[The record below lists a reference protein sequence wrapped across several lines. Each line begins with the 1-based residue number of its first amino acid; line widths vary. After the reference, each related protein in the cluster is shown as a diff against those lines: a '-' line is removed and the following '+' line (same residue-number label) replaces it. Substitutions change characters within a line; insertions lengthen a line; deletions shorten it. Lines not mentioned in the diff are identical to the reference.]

1 MAGPDTWRGINFQ
14 AAVAVL
20 RALDV
25 LDGQY
30 GDSLELELGPDIV
43 DYSSR
48 AASGTLVIAG
58 QAKSRAEPYTWAPG
72 ELAEL
77 IRRWRE
83 VDGEA
88 ILEFFTDGP
97 LSPESARRLAPAL
110 RAVRDGDASDA
121 DWAYLDGHG
130 LGRDDEALIA
140 RVVLATRQPSHGALL
155 DDAARRTRAL
165 RDLSV
170 PVGEDQARAL
180 VRELFVE
187 LSSRGGNAD
196 PAVRVI
202 SREEIGA
209 LVGVAPELVDSAES
223 WSADMAGR
231 YRSAVAA
238 IDVSSLVELDAA
250 AFADD
255 WEGIDLVASST
266 QEPGGVSERPVSELV
281 GLDVAVTG
289 RPGAGKSSSLELMRR
304 AAAQGGRTP
313 VLLRPRNYSPGSL
326 QRLVRDEVQRVLG
339 CVIAPGAGAALL
351 AEPGTVLLLDG
362 VGELPGETVRRALAE
377 DLEELRGR
385 VNGPSVVVS
394 GRDPGLL
401 RPLELAVWTLR
412 LLDGPARR
420 ALAERLLGGGLG
432 AAGGAG
438 VMVAELEQ
446 ALGDA
451 VDVPLLFVL
460 ALGLRSRGR
469 APVGSIVALYEGYVA
484 ELLRRAGQPPD
495 WDGELVALSAC
506 CFDLVAEGRFSQDRW
521 RWLTA
526 LQTEL
531 EDLAARGL
539 LAGERADAAAA
550 LERLLALGIYARAEG
565 SELALLHD
573 SFRDWLAAQA
583 VLRGVRVLPD
593 PLDGGW
599 AAVAGHLIES
609 ELGGIEFLC
618 ACAQDPVTAV
628 LAARREPPA
637 TGGER
642 EREANAVFQRLC
654 AHLGG
659 ELRAELEGT
668 VLSVTGHD
676 QRVSVALCRAAADG
690 TAGQAIAGA
699 LLPAGAGPLRCAT
712 TIWLSQLRSA
722 LEPPPAAPG
731 TIPATSDEAA
741 IAVAAHA
748 ERQRVYLES
757 EARRLLPGLAAE
769 IVARAGAGGLRGR
782 VHPNDGRGELALS
795 FTWAAGQTQVDV
807 GAAELEGA
815 LSRTTVGHFLAH
827 APEVQAASR
836 LREIVSEMLPG
847 LGP

>member
-30 GDSLELELGPDIV
+30 GETLELELGPDIV

-48 AASGTLVIAG
+48 AASGKLVIAG

-97 LSPESARRLAPAL
+97 LSRDSVDRLVPAL
-110 RAVRDGDASDA
+110 RAVRDGNASNA
-121 DWAYLDGHG
+121 DWAYLEGHG
-130 LGRDDEALIA
+130 LGRDDQALIA
-140 RVVLATRQPSHGALL
+140 RVVLSTRQPSHGALL
-155 DDAARRTRAL
+155 DDAARRMRAL

-170 PVGEDQARAL
+170 PVGEDEAQDL
-180 VRELFVE
+180 VRELFVW
-187 LSSRGGNAD
+187 LSSRGGSQD

-202 SREEIGA
+202 TREEIGA

-223 WSADMAGR
+223 WSAEMAGR
-231 YRSAVAA
+231 YRAAVAA
-238 IDVSSLVELDAA
+238 IDVSSLLELDAA
-250 AFADD
+250 LFADG
-255 WEGIDLVASST
+255 WEGIDLVATST
-266 QEPGGVSERPVSELV
+266 QESGSVRERPVSELV

-304 AAAQGGRTP
+304 AAAQAGRTP
-313 VLLRPRNYSPGSL
+313 VLLRPRSYSSSSL
-326 QRLVRDEVQRVLG
+326 QRLVRYEVQRVLG
-339 CVIAPGAGAALL
+339 RVIAPGAGAALL
-351 AEPGTVLLLDG
+351 ADPATVLLLDG
-362 VGELPGETVRRALAE
+362 VGELPGETMRRALAE
-377 DLEELRGR
+377 DLEEVRGR
-385 VNGPSVVVS
+385 VSGPSVVVS

-412 LLDGPARR
+412 LLDRVARR
-420 ALAERLLGGGLG
+420 ELAGRLLRGDPE
-432 AAGGAG
+432 AAARAG
-438 VMVAELEQ
+438 MMVAEIEQ
-446 ALGDA
+446 ALGDT

-460 ALGLRSRGR
+460 ALGLRSKGH
-469 APVGSIVALYEGYVA
+469 APVGSVVALYDGYVA

-495 WDGELVALSAC
+495 WDVELVALSGC

-531 EDLAARGL
+531 ESLAARGL
-539 LAGERADAAAA
+539 LARERADAAAA
-550 LERLLALGIYARAEG
+550 LERLLALGIFARAEG

-583 VLRGVRVLPD
+583 VLRGSRELPD
-593 PLDGGW
+593 PLQRRW
-599 AAVAGHLIES
+599 AALAGHLIES
-609 ELGGIEFLC
+609 GMGGTDFLC
-618 ACAQDPVTAV
+618 ACAHDPVTAV

-637 TGGER
+637 AGD
-642 EREANAVFQRLC
+642 EREASAVFQQLC
-654 AHLGG
+654 AHLGD

-668 VLSVTGHD
+668 LLTVTG
-676 QRVSVALCRAAADG
+676 RGERLNVALCRARADG
-690 TAGQAIAGA
+690 TAGEAIAGA
-699 LLPAGAGPLRCAT
+699 VLPASAGPLRCAT

-722 LEPPPAAPG
+722 MQAPQAAPG
-731 TIPATSDEAA
+731 AIPSTHDEAA
-741 IAVAAHA
+741 TAVAAHA
-748 ERQRVYLES
+748 ERQRAYLES
-757 EARRLLPGLAAE
+757 EARRLLPGLAAD
-769 IVARAGAGGLRGR
+769 ITARAGAGGLRAR
-782 VHPNDGRGELALS
+782 VHPSGGREELALS
-795 FTWAAGQTQVDV
+795 FTWGAGRTQVDV

-815 LSRTTVGHFLAH
+815 LSRTTVGYFLMH
-827 APEVQAASR
+827 APEVQAAGT
-836 LREIVSEMLPG
+836 LRKIIAEMLPG